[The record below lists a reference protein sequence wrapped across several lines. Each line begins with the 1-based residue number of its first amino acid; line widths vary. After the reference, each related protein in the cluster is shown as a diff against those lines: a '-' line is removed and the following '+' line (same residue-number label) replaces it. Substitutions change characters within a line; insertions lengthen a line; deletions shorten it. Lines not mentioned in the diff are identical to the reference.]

1 MLKPQSLLDHL
12 LGAVPLFQKSPDQLS
27 MLVRSGRIVCAHAA
41 SLSFEYRYTVQLVAL
56 DFAGHPDAIVVPLL
70 AWLRINEPEIADNPE
85 LRDKAVRFEAE
96 YLNRQAVDLS
106 IEVDLTERVIVA
118 RRPPVGT
125 PPGSEPDPLTTFE
138 RWDVR
143 HAGEPGGEGIEA
155 IRERWEIYDKDGAL
169 LATWDIEPERV

>member
-1 MLKPQSLLDHL
+1 MLKPQSLLNHL
-12 LGAVPLFQKSPDQLS
+12 LAAIPAFERSPDQLS
-27 MLVRSGRIVCAHAA
+27 MLVRSGRVVCARAN

-70 AWLRINEPEIADNPE
+70 AWLRDNEPEIAESPE

-106 IEVDLTERVIVA
+106 IEVDLTERVVVA
-118 RRPPVGT
+118 RRPPSGS
-125 PPGSEPDPLTTFE
+125 PPGSEPDPMTTFE

-143 HAGEPGGEGIEA
+143 HSGEPGQVGIESM
-155 IRERWEIYDKDGAL
+155 REHWEIFDKDGAL
-169 LATWDIEPERV
+169 LAAWDIGAPRL